1 MTGRVVSLTELN
13 KGKGED
19 FIAALGDVFE
29 QSPWLVE
36 RTSSARPFASRDAL
50 IDALMAV
57 MHGAI
62 KEEKLLLIRAH
73 PDLAGKAARD
83 GSLTDHSQ
91 HEQSSIGLDRL
102 SDREYD
108 QFTRLN
114 DAYKKKFGFP
124 FIVAVVDHT
133 KESILEAFEERLKG
147 DRDNQ
152 IEEAIQNIGRIV
164 STRVLG
170 TVTEKRI

>member
-1 MTGRVVSLTELN
+1 MPGRVVSLTELN
-13 KGKGED
+13 KGKDED

-36 RTSSARPFASRDAL
+36 RTVSARPFASRDAL
-50 IDALMAV
+50 IDALMAT
-57 MHGAI
+57 MHGATE
-62 KEEKLLLIRAH
+62 EEKLLLIRAH

-83 GSLTDHSQ
+83 GSLTDHSG
-91 HEQSSIGLDRL
+91 HEQSSVGLDRL
-102 SDREYD
+102 SDGEYD
-108 QFTRLN
+108 LFTRLN

-124 FIVAVVDHT
+124 FIVAVVDHN
-133 KESILEAFEERLKG
+133 KESILEAFEERLEG

-152 IEEAIQNIGRIV
+152 IEEAIKNIGRIV

-170 TVTEKRI
+170 TVTEKHI

>member
-1 MTGRVVSLTELN
+1 MTGRVVSLSELN
-13 KGKGED
+13 KGKDAD

-36 RTSSARPFASRDAL
+36 RTVSARPFTSREAL
-50 IDALMAV
+50 IDTLMAV
-57 MHGAI
+57 MHGATE
-62 KEEKLLLIRAH
+62 EEKLLLIRVH

-83 GSLTDHSQ
+83 GSLTDHSRR
-91 HEQSSIGLDRL
+91 EQSSIGLDHL
-102 SDREYD
+102 SDKEFD

-124 FIVAVVDHT
+124 FIIAVVDHT
-133 KESILEAFEERLKG
+133 KASILAAFEKRIGG
-147 DRDNQ
+147 DRDDQ
-152 IEEAIQNIGRIV
+152 IEEAIKNIGRIV